1 MSLHLISLGI
11 GLITIVGT
19 LVSLRREHIRT
30 EYSVSWLAVGIILTG
45 LSAFPTLLD
54 MVARHLGVGPE
65 GCFLIIGG
73 SLISV
78 LVFEMTRVVSRLS
91 DENVIL
97 AQRLAILE
105 FQLHGEFQMQDS
117 GNRHGEQDT

>member
-1 MSLHLISLGI
+1 MSLHLISLSI

-30 EYSVSWLAVGIILTG
+30 EYSVSWLAVGIVLTG
-45 LSAFPTLLD
+45 LSAFPSLLD
-54 MVARHLGVGPE
+54 MASSHLGVGPE

-73 SLISV
+73 TLISA
-78 LVFEMTRVVSRLS
+78 LVFEMTRVVSRLR

-105 FQLHGEFQMQDS
+105 FQMQDS
-117 GNRHGEQDT
+117 GERHGQQDA

>member
-45 LSAFPTLLD
+45 LSAFPSLLD
-54 MVARHLGVGPE
+54 AASRHLGVGPE

-73 SLISV
+73 TLISV

-97 AQRLAILE
+97 AQRVAILE
-105 FQLHGEFQMQDS
+105 FQIHEDFPLQAS
-117 GNRHGEQDT
+117 GNRNGQQDT

>member
-1 MSLHLISLGI
+1 MSLHFISLGI
-11 GLITIVGT
+11 GLITVVGT

-45 LSAFPTLLD
+45 LSAFPSLLD
-54 MVARHLGVGPE
+54 SASRHLGVAPE
-65 GCFLIIGG
+65 GCFLIVGG
-73 SLISV
+73 TLISV
-78 LVFEMTRVVSRLS
+78 LVFELTRVVSRLR

-105 FQLHGEFQMQDS
+105 FQVRES
-117 GNRHGEQDT
+117 GNRHGQQDR

>member
-1 MSLHLISLGI
+1 MNLHLISLGI

-45 LSAFPTLLD
+45 LSAFPSLLD

-65 GCFLIIGG
+65 ACFLIIAG

-78 LVFEMTRVVSRLS
+78 LVFEMTRVVSRLR

-97 AQRLAILE
+97 AQRLAMLE
-105 FQLHGEFQMQDS
+105 VQMPGEFQNRDS
-117 GNRHGEQDT
+117 GNRHGQQDT

>member
-30 EYSVSWLAVGIILTG
+30 EYSVSWLAVGLILTG
-45 LSAFPTLLD
+45 LSAFPSLLD
-54 MVARHLGVGPE
+54 AASSRLGVGPE
-65 GCFLIIGG
+65 ACFLIVGG
-73 SLISV
+73 TLISV
-78 LVFEMTRVVSRLS
+78 LVFEMTRVVSRLR

-105 FQLHGEFQMQDS
+105 FQFHGDSQMQHS
-117 GNRHGEQDT
+117 GNRNGKQDT